1 MRAAPFHPQTQG
13 KIERWHQTLKN
24 RVLQENYFLPGDLE
38 RQIEAFIEHYNH
50 RRTSTHPGMADHGRV
65 MRCISFTAQLGR
77 TWKCRAVAC
86 VYPRLVCDVIRTD
99 L

>member
-1 MRAAPFHPQTQG
+1 MNSSGWGIRRLIGSRNFPS
-13 KIERWHQTLKN
+13 
-24 RVLQENYFLPGDLE
+24 
-38 RQIEAFIEHYNH
+38 
-50 RRTSTHPGMADHGRV
+50 RTSSANSRTFEASGRPSTRVTVTVGFSMADHGRV

-86 VYPRLVCDVIRTD
+86 VYPPLVCGVIRTD